1 MISVVDFLAEFSYRR
16 TLFGTMA
23 IGATCGAMGTFLYL
37 RRQALMSDVIGH
49 AATPGVMAAFLLV
62 SLLAPGADPRAL
74 PVLVV
79 GALVSGLASV
89 WLSQAIARHTR
100 IGIDATMA
108 VVLSLFLGGGLVILQ
123 VIQKSTLPG
132 KGGIQDLMFGNAATL
147 TSLDVA
153 TIAVS
158 SVVILAVAGLC
169 WRPFVLMTFD
179 ETEARIQGWPV
190 RWLTP
195 ALFGLLVVAI
205 VMGVKAV
212 GLILMI
218 AFAVFP
224 PAAARQFTRT
234 TLTMFVLSGAIGAAA
249 AAIGSYLSIALGNVP
264 TGPVIVV
271 VLGAFIGVSMLAGS
285 RTGVRA

>member
-1 MISVVDFLAEFSYRR
+1 MISVIDFLAEFSYRR

-108 VVLSLFLGGGLVILQ
+108 VVLSLFLGGGLMILQ

>member
-1 MISVVDFLAEFSYRR
+1 MISVIDFLAEFSYRR

-79 GALVSGLASV
+79 GAMVSGLTSV

-158 SVVILAVAGLC
+158 SVIILAVAGLC

>member
-1 MISVVDFLAEFSYRR
+1 MISVIDFLAEFSYRR

>member
-1 MISVVDFLAEFSYRR
+1 M
-16 TLFGTMA
+16 
-23 IGATCGAMGTFLYL
+23 
-37 RRQALMSDVIGH
+37 
-49 AATPGVMAAFLLV
+49 
-62 SLLAPGADPRAL
+62 
-74 PVLVV
+74 
-79 GALVSGLASV
+79 
-89 WLSQAIARHTR
+89 
-100 IGIDATMA
+100 
-108 VVLSLFLGGGLVILQ
+108 ILQ

>member
-1 MISVVDFLAEFSYRR
+1 MSVIDFLAEFSYRR

-158 SVVILAVAGLC
+158 SVIILAVAGLC

-234 TLTMFVLSGAIGAAA
+234 TLAMFVLSGAIGAAA

>member
-1 MISVVDFLAEFSYRR
+1 MISVIDFLAEFSYRR
-16 TLFGTMA
+16 TLFGTIA

>member
-1 MISVVDFLAEFSYRR
+1 MSVIDFLAEFSYRR

-79 GALVSGLASV
+79 GAMVSGLASV

-158 SVVILAVAGLC
+158 SVIILAVAGLC

-234 TLTMFVLSGAIGAAA
+234 TLAMFVLSGAIGAAA

>member
-1 MISVVDFLAEFSYRR
+1 MISVIDFLAEFSYRR

-79 GALVSGLASV
+79 GAMVSGLASV

-158 SVVILAVAGLC
+158 SVIILAVAGLC

-234 TLTMFVLSGAIGAAA
+234 TLAMFVLSGAIGAAA

>member
-1 MISVVDFLAEFSYRR
+1 MISVIDFLAEFSYRR

-49 AATPGVMAAFLLV
+49 AATPGVMAAFLLI

-158 SVVILAVAGLC
+158 SVIILAVAGLC

-234 TLTMFVLSGAIGAAA
+234 TLAMFVLSGAIGAAA

>member
-1 MISVVDFLAEFSYRR
+1 MISVIDFLAEFSYRR

-158 SVVILAVAGLC
+158 SVIILAVAGLC

-234 TLTMFVLSGAIGAAA
+234 TLAMFVLSGAIGAAA